1 MQFPRVVI
9 DFEPTE
15 LDLSDDMKKDLEKVD
30 SVEAIDMFKNKYGR
44 RIFAL
49 HATVGT
55 RRGRSRDPN
64 RPSRPL
70 LCHQSA
76 TRGPAPFQ

>member
-1 MQFPRVVI
+1 MQFPRFVV

-15 LDLSDDMKKDLEKVD
+15 LDLSDEMKKDLGKVD
-30 SVEAIDMFKNKYGR
+30 SVEAIDMFKNKYGT
-44 RIFAL
+44 RILAL
-49 HATVGT
+49 HATEGT
-55 RRGRSRDPN
+55 RRARSRKPN

-76 TRGPAPFQ
+76 TRGPAPFK